1 MEEALGLLQKQVAS
15 QALFIT
21 ELEQEITR
29 LKEMIAQFQ
38 NRKFGTGAD
47 RIDIAK
53 QPDLFNEAE
62 AVIEQVDEVVEPTE
76 VVVAVRKRGGRR
88 KLPKSLP
95 RVTIVHDLPEADKQC
110 CDCNQ
115 PMTVIGVDRT
125 EKLKYIPAT
134 LEVEV
139 HERPKYGCKTCE
151 CSPVQARPAPQA
163 LPKSIATASLLAHV
177 LISKFIDATP
187 LYRQQQQWKRLGID
201 LGRSLLSSW
210 VVKCGVLLFCLWEL
224 MQQELQASDYVQA
237 DETPVQVL
245 HEEGRLASQ
254 KSYMWL
260 FQCGPP
266 GKRMILYHYAPT
278 RAASVPGDILGKS
291 FRGYLQTD
299 GYSGYHAICSCE
311 DVTGTGCMAHVRR
324 KFVDA
329 AKLHQR
335 HGLAHEAVAMIGRLY
350 AVEKLAKVRAE
361 QDESFT
367 FDDRKVLRLEKAVP
381 ILNEFKQW
389 LDQHKND
396 VVPKSAIGKA
406 MTYARNEW
414 SRLIV
419 YLEDG
424 RIEIDNNAAE
434 RSIKPFVI
442 GRKNWLF
449 CNTASGA
456 KASAV
461 IYSLLQSAKAN
472 DLPLIA
478 WLIFVLEELP
488 SCTDDEQR
496 RALLPYNF
504 DIRRLKKEKGVVN

>member
-1 MEEALGLLQKQVAS
+1 MEKALETLQKQVKG

-21 ELEQEITR
+21 ELEREITL
-29 LKEMIAQFQ
+29 LKEMISQFQ
-38 NRKFGTGAD
+38 NRKFGASAD

-62 AVIEQVDEVVEPTE
+62 AVIEQEIEEPAEVL
-76 VVVAVRKRGGRR
+76 VAAHKRGGRR
-88 KLPKSLP
+88 TFPKNLPH
-95 RVTIVHDLPEADKQC
+95 VTIVHDIPEADKQC
-110 CDCNQ
+110 NECQ
-115 PMTVIGVDRT
+115 QQMTVIGVDRT

-134 LEVEV
+134 LEIEV
-139 HERPKYGCKTCE
+139 HERPKYGCKACE
-151 CSPVQARPAPQA
+151 CAPKQAKPAPQA
-163 LPKSIATASLLAHV
+163 IPKSFATASLLAHV

-210 VVKCGVLLFCLWEL
+210 VVKCGTLLFCLWEL
-224 MQQELQASDYVQA
+224 MQQDLQASDYVQA

-266 GKRMILYHYAPT
+266 GKRIILYHYAPT
-278 RAASVPGDILGKS
+278 RAASVPADILGES
-291 FRGYLQTD
+291 FLGYLQTD
-299 GYSGYHAICSCE
+299 GYCGYHAVCAREGVSG
-311 DVTGTGCMAHVRR
+311 VGCMAHARR

-329 AKLHQR
+329 AKIHKR
-335 HGLAHEAVAMIGRLY
+335 HGLAHEAVAMIRQLY
-350 AVEKLAKVRAE
+350 AVESIAKKRLKK
-361 QDESFT
+361 DENFT
-367 FDDRKVLRLEKAVP
+367 FDDCKALRLEKSKP
-381 ILNEFKQW
+381 ILDKFKQW
-389 LDQHKND
+389 LDQHKD
-396 VVPKSAIGKA
+396 AVVPKSAVGKA

-424 RIEIDNNAAE
+424 RIEIDNNGGE

-456 KASAV
+456 TASAV

-472 DLPLIA
+472 ELPLIA
-478 WLIFVLEELP
+478 WLTFVLEKLP
-488 SCTDDEQR
+488 RCTNDNER
-496 RALLPYNF
+496 RALLPHRF
-504 DIRRLKKEKGVVN
+504 DIKRLNGKI

>member
-1 MEEALGLLQKQVAS
+1 MEKALALLQKQVES
-15 QALFIT
+15 QSLFIA
-21 ELEQEITR
+21 ELEQENTL

-38 NRKFGTGAD
+38 NRKFGSSAD

-62 AVIEQVDEVVEPTE
+62 TVIAQTDEVDEPTE
-76 VVVAVRKRGGRR
+76 IVVAAHKRGGRR
-88 KLPKSLP
+88 KFPKSLP
-95 RVTIVHDLPEADKQC
+95 HVTIVHDIPEVDKQC
-110 CDCNQ
+110 DECQ
-115 PMTVIGVDRT
+115 QLMTVIGVDRT

-139 HERPKYGCKTCE
+139 HERPKYSCKACE
-151 CSPVQARPAPQA
+151 CAPKQAKPAPQA
-163 LPKSIATASLLAHV
+163 IAKSIATASLLSHV

-210 VVKCGVLLFCLWEL
+210 VVKCGALLLCLWEL
-224 MQQELQASDYVQA
+224 MQQDLQTSDYVQA

-266 GKRMILYHYAPT
+266 GKRIILYHYAPT
-278 RAASVPGDILGKS
+278 RAACVPADILGES

-299 GYSGYHAICSCE
+299 GYSGYHAICARDGVSG
-311 DVTGTGCMAHVRR
+311 VGCMAHGRR

-329 AKLHQR
+329 AKIHKR
-335 HGLAHEAVAMIGRLY
+335 RGLAHEAVAMIKRLY
-350 AVEKLAKVRAE
+350 AVEKLAKTRMKN
-361 QDESFT
+361 DKNFT
-367 FDDRKVLRLEKAVP
+367 FDDRKALRLKKAKP
-381 ILNEFKQW
+381 ILDTFKQW
-389 LDQHKND
+389 LDQHKDD

-424 RIEIDNNAAE
+424 RIEIDNNGGE

-472 DLPLIA
+472 DLPLMA
-478 WLIFVLEELP
+478 WLTFVLEELP
-488 SCTDDEQR
+488 RCTNDDELR
-496 RALLPYNF
+496 SLLPHNF
-504 DIRRLKKEKGVVN
+504 DIKRLSGKT

>member
-1 MEEALGLLQKQVAS
+1 MEKALALLQKQVKS
-15 QALFIT
+15 QALFIV
-21 ELEQEITR
+21 EQEQQITL
-29 LKEMIAQFQ
+29 LKEMIFQFQ
-38 NRKFGTGAD
+38 NRKFGASSD

-62 AVIEQVDEVVEPTE
+62 AVIEQAGEVDEPTE
-76 VVVAVRKRGGRR
+76 VVVTAHKRGGRR
-88 KLPKSLP
+88 QFPKSLP
-95 RVTIVHDLPEADKQC
+95 HVTIVHDIPETDKQC
-110 CDCNQ
+110 CECHQ

-134 LEVEV
+134 LEIEV
-139 HERPKYGCKTCE
+139 HERPKYGCKACE
-151 CSPVQARPAPQA
+151 CAPKQAKPAPQA
-163 LPKSIATASLLAHV
+163 IPKGIATASLLAHI

-210 VVKCGVLLFCLWEL
+210 VVKCGTLLLCLWEL
-224 MQQELQASDYVQA
+224 MQQDLQKSDYVQA

-245 HEEGRLASQ
+245 HEEGRTASQ

-266 GKRMILYHYAPT
+266 KKRIILYHYAPT
-278 RAASVPGDILGKS
+278 RAASVPAEILGES

-299 GYSGYHAICSCE
+299 GYCGYHAICERDGVS
-311 DVTGTGCMAHVRR
+311 GLGCMAHNRR

-329 AKLHQR
+329 AKVHKR
-335 HGLAHEAVAMIGRLY
+335 RGLAHEAVAMIRQLY
-350 AVEKLAKVRAE
+350 AVESLAKVRMEKDAN
-361 QDESFT
+361 FT
-367 FDDRKVLRLEKAVP
+367 FDDRKALRLKKAKP
-381 ILNEFKQW
+381 ILDKCKQW
-389 LDQHKND
+389 LDDHKD
-396 VVPKSAIGKA
+396 EVVPKSALGKA

-424 RIEIDNNAAE
+424 RLEIDNNGGE

-449 CNTASGA
+449 CNTGTGALASG
-456 KASAV
+456 V

-472 DLPLIA
+472 DLPVIA
-478 WLIFVLEELP
+478 WLTLVLEELP
-488 SCTDDEQR
+488 RCTNDEER
-496 RALLPYNF
+496 RSLLPHNF
-504 DIRRLKKEKGVVN
+504 DICRLDKNTHDD

>member
-1 MEEALGLLQKQVAS
+1 MEKALALLQKQVES
-15 QALFIT
+15 QALFIA
-21 ELEQEITR
+21 ELEQENSL

-38 NRKFGTGAD
+38 NRKFGASAD
-47 RIDIAK
+47 RIDLTK

-62 AVIEQVDEVVEPTE
+62 AVIDLAGEVDEPTE
-76 VVVAVRKRGGRR
+76 VVVAAHKRGGRR
-88 KLPKSLP
+88 KFPKSLP
-95 RVTIVHDLPEADKQC
+95 HVTIVHDIDEADKQC
-110 CDCNQ
+110 GECDQ
-115 PMTVIGVDRT
+115 PMAVIGVDRT

-151 CSPVQARPAPQA
+151 CAPKQAKPAPQA
-163 LPKSIATASLLAHV
+163 IPKGIATASLLAHV

-210 VVKCGVLLFCLWEL
+210 VVKCGMLLFCLWEL
-224 MQQELQASDYVQA
+224 MQQDLQASDYVQA

-245 HEEGRLASQ
+245 HEEGRTASQ

-266 GKRMILYHYAPT
+266 GKRIILYHYAPT
-278 RAASVPGDILGKS
+278 RAASVPADILGES

-299 GYSGYHAICSCE
+299 GYSGYHAMCSRENVCG
-311 DVTGTGCMAHVRR
+311 VGCMAHTRR

-329 AKLHQR
+329 AKIHKR
-335 HGLAHEAVAMIGRLY
+335 HGLAHEAVAMIRQLY
-350 AVEKLAKVRAE
+350 AVERLAKTRAE
-361 QDESFT
+361 NDKDFT
-367 FDDRKVLRLEKAVP
+367 FDDRKALRLEKAKP
-381 ILNEFKQW
+381 ILDKFKQW
-389 LDQHKND
+389 LDQHKD
-396 VVPKSAIGKA
+396 EVAPKSAVGKA

-414 SRLIV
+414 SRLIA

-424 RIEIDNNAAE
+424 RIEIDNNGGE

-456 KASAV
+456 MASAV

-472 DLPLIA
+472 GLPLMA
-478 WLIFVLEELP
+478 WLTCVLEELP
-488 SCTDDEQR
+488 RCTNDEER
-496 RALLPYNF
+496 RALLPHHF
-504 DIRRLKKEKGVVN
+504 DIRRLDKNASDN

>member
-1 MEEALGLLQKQVAS
+1 MEKALALLQKQVES
-15 QALFIT
+15 QALFIA
-21 ELEQEITR
+21 ELEQEITL
-29 LKEMIAQFQ
+29 LKEMNAQFR
-38 NRKFGTGAD
+38 NRKFGASAD

-62 AVIEQVDEVVEPTE
+62 AVIAQQDDVDEPTE
-76 VVVAVRKRGGRR
+76 VVVAAHKRGGRR
-88 KLPKSLP
+88 KFPKSLP
-95 RVTIVHDLPEADKQC
+95 RVTIVHDIPEADKQC
-110 CDCNQ
+110 DECHQ
-115 PMTVIGVDRT
+115 QMTMIGVDRT
-125 EKLKYIPAT
+125 EKLKYVPAT
-134 LEVEV
+134 LEIEV

-151 CSPVQARPAPQA
+151 CAPKQAKPAPQA
-163 LPKSIATASLLAHV
+163 IAKSIATASLLSHV

-210 VVKCGVLLFCLWEL
+210 VVKCGVLLLCLWEL
-224 MQQELQASDYVQA
+224 MQQDLQAFDYVQA

-266 GKRMILYHYAPT
+266 GKRIILYHYAPT
-278 RAASVPGDILGKS
+278 RAASVPADMLGES

-299 GYSGYHAICSCE
+299 GYSGYHAVCSRE
-311 DVTGTGCMAHVRR
+311 GVSGVGCMAHARR

-329 AKLHQR
+329 AKVHKR
-335 HGLAHEAVAMIGRLY
+335 RGLAHEAIAMIGRLY
-350 AVEKLAKVRAE
+350 AVEKLAKTHAE
-361 QDESFT
+361 NDKDFSFEN
-367 FDDRKVLRLEKAVP
+367 RKVLRLQKARP
-381 ILNEFKQW
+381 ILNTFKQW
-389 LDQHKND
+389 LDQHKDD

-424 RIEIDNNAAE
+424 RIEIDNNGAE

-456 KASAV
+456 MASAV

-472 DLPLIA
+472 DLPLMA
-478 WLIFVLEELP
+478 WLTFVLEELHR
-488 SCTDDEQR
+488 CTNNEER
-496 RALLPYNF
+496 RALLPHHF
-504 DIRRLKKEKGVVN
+504 DIRRLNKEI

>member
-1 MEEALGLLQKQVAS
+1 MEKALALLQKQAES

-21 ELEQEITR
+21 ELEQENSL
-29 LKEMIAQFQ
+29 LKEMITQFR
-38 NRKFGTGAD
+38 NRKFGASAD
-47 RIDIAK
+47 RIDIAR

-62 AVIEQVDEVVEPTE
+62 AVIEQAGEVDEPTQ
-76 VVVAVRKRGGRR
+76 VVVAAHKRGGRR
-88 KLPKSLP
+88 KFPKSLP
-95 RVTIVHDLPEADKQC
+95 HVTIVHDIPEADKQC
-110 CDCNQ
+110 CECHQ
-115 PMTVIGVDRT
+115 PMSVIGVDRT

-134 LEVEV
+134 LEIEV
-139 HERPKYGCKTCE
+139 HERPKYSCKTCE
-151 CSPVQARPAPQA
+151 CAPKQAKPVPQA
-163 LPKSIATASLLAHV
+163 IPKGIATASLLAHV

-210 VVKCGVLLFCLWEL
+210 VVKCGALLLCLWEL
-224 MQQELQASDYVQA
+224 MQQELQQSDYIQA
-237 DETPVQVL
+237 DETPLQVL
-245 HEEGRLASQ
+245 HEEGRTASQ

-266 GKRMILYHYAPT
+266 KKRIILYHYAPT
-278 RAASVPGDILGKS
+278 RAASIPAEILGES

-299 GYSGYHAICSCE
+299 GYSGYHAICSRE
-311 DVTGTGCMAHVRR
+311 NVSGLGCMAHTRR

-329 AKLHQR
+329 AKVHKR
-335 HGLAHEAVAMIGRLY
+335 HGLAHEAVAMIRQLY

-361 QDESFT
+361 KEGKFT
-367 FDDRKVLRLEKAVP
+367 FDDRKTLRLEKAKPV
-381 ILNEFKQW
+381 LDKFKQW
-389 LDQHKND
+389 LDQHKGD
-396 VVPKSAIGKA
+396 VLPKSAVGKA

-424 RIEIDNNAAE
+424 RLEIDNNGGE

-449 CNTASGA
+449 CNTAAGALASG
-456 KASAV
+456 V

-472 DLPLIA
+472 GLPLMA
-478 WLIFVLEELP
+478 WLTFVLEELP
-488 SCTDDEQR
+488 RCTNDDER
-496 RALLPYNF
+496 RALLPHNF
-504 DIRRLKKEKGVVN
+504 DIRRLDKNGLAV